1 MTKLEITYIKI
12 NQKLDMNMKFMS
24 KPGIIIKIQLLEG
37 SAAKNYF
44 ESKERLFLGTIL
56 SKLQNTDNDPNVSD
70 EEKNDLENIFKKY
83 EKFL

>member
-1 MTKLEITYIKI
+1 
-12 NQKLDMNMKFMS
+12 MNMKFMS
-24 KPGIIIKIQLLEG
+24 KPGIIIKIQLLQG
-37 SAAKNYF
+37 SEARNYF

-56 SKLQNTDNDPNVSD
+56 SKLQNTDNTLNISD